1 MIDLGQAKGIIM
13 NVRTAQWILVG
24 GVVALAGCKTVDTT
38 EHTNNELYSQFEQQD
53 HYSQDIQTVDGQQ
66 TYEDVGTGIAPATL
80 ASIEQTI
87 SEVYIT
93 DFEHCLEEE
102 MSRLENRWVA
112 GTFTI
117 EMAIETSGTVAD
129 VRIFDVDIKERRVA
143 DGAAARDAEEF
154 EPCVQGKV
162 ADWEFDPPP
171 EVRYVHTH
179 IGRMGEAW

>member
-1 MIDLGQAKGIIM
+1 M
-13 NVRTAQWILVG
+13 NMMSRATMWILVG
-24 GVVALAGCKTVDTT
+24 GVVAVSGCKTGAPT
-38 EHTNNELYSQFEQQD
+38 EHTNSELYSQFAKQD
-53 HYSQDIQTVDGQQ
+53 HYSGDIQTASGQQ
-66 TYEDVGTGIAPATL
+66 KYEDVGTGILPATL

-117 EMAIETSGTVAD
+117 EMAIETTGVVAD
-129 VRIFDVDIKERRVA
+129 VRIFDVDIKERRFA
-143 DGAAARDAEEF
+143 DGATPREAEEF
-154 EPCVQGKV
+154 EPCVAEKV

>member
-1 MIDLGQAKGIIM
+1 MMSRAALSIFA
-13 NVRTAQWILVG
+13 G
-24 GVVALAGCKTVDTT
+24 GVIGLTGCKTVDTT
-38 EHTNNELYSQFEQQD
+38 EHTNDELYSQFAAQD
-53 HYSQDIQTVDGQQ
+53 HYSQDIQTASDQRK
-66 TYEDVGTGIAPATL
+66 YEDVGTGITPATL

-93 DFEHCLEEE
+93 DFEHCLEQE

-129 VRIFDVDIKERRVA
+129 IRIFDVDIKERRVA
-143 DGAAARDAEEF
+143 DGATAREADQF
-154 EPCVQGKV
+154 EPCVFEKV
-162 ADWEFDPPP
+162 SEWEFDPPP